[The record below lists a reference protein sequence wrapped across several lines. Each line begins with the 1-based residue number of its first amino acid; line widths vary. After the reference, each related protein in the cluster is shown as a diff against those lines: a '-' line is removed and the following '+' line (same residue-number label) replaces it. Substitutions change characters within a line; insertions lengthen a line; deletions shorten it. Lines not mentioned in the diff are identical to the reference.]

1 MRLHLGTRELAAC
14 LQIQTCV
21 SYRSLC
27 AVPSAPTVQAGPSAS
42 SGVSAPSQVCACSE
56 ASSAH
61 VSFRFAGLPVRGL
74 AFLFFAGQ
82 VVCGQSLC

>member
-1 MRLHLGTRELAAC
+1 MCLHLGTREPAAR

-21 SYRSLC
+21 TYRSLC

-42 SGVSAPSQVCACSE
+42 NGISAPSQVCACSE

-61 VSFRFAGLPVRGL
+61 VSFWFAGLPVRGL
-74 AFLFFAGQ
+74 VFLFFTG
-82 VVCGQSLC
+82 